1 MKDKSIS
8 CVKRILF
15 CTPFRCPMV
24 PPSNTWHFHT
34 FLLTSSK
41 EEMHTLVQSRKSSLI
56 TFFLSIYIIP
66 QEKLLARNAMY
77 FIRHYSAK
85 CHEASGIRPGMSQEK
100 KKRISLKDFPYGNE
114 YFPVMSEDQKKI
126 HTRRYGPWRR
136 ADLNRLPFEC
146 HSNAL
151 AR

>member
-1 MKDKSIS
+1 MKDKLIS

-15 CTPFRCPMV
+15 CTSFRCTMV
-24 PPSNTWHFHT
+24 PSNNTWHFHT
-34 FLLTSSK
+34 FPLTLSK

-85 CHEASGIRPGMSQEK
+85 
-100 KKRISLKDFPYGNE
+100 
-114 YFPVMSEDQKKI
+114 
-126 HTRRYGPWRR
+126 
-136 ADLNRLPFEC
+136 
-146 HSNAL
+146 
-151 AR
+151 